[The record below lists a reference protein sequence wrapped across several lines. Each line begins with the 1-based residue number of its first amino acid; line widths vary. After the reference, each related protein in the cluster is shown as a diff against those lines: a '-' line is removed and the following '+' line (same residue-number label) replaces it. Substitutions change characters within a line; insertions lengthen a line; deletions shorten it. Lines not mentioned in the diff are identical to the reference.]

1 VPYLEQAFPKPVFL
15 FPAMYAF
22 FTVVFSFSSSNA
34 VVLARYIYRA
44 AGYSATEWENKG
56 LAIASYSFL
65 AIICLISTRW
75 SIKLMNLIA
84 AVKVII
90 LLFIVITGFVVLG
103 GHTKVEDPHVN
114 FRNSFDGVTKNG
126 NDVVNALVSINFAYE
141 GYANAFNVVAE
152 IKVRCTS

>member
-1 VPYLEQAFPKPVFL
+1 
-15 FPAMYAF
+15 MYAF

-44 AGYSATEWENKG
+44 AGHSATEWENKG
-56 LAIASYSFL
+56 LAIAAYTFL
-65 AIICLISTRW
+65 AIICLVSTRW
-75 SIKLMNLIA
+75 SIKLMNLISVA
-84 AVKVII
+84 KVII

-103 GHTKVEDPHVN
+103 GNTKVEDPHAN

-126 NDVVNALVSINFAYE
+126 NGIVNALVSINFAYE

-152 IKVRCTS
+152 IRVRFHCHRMS